1 MIFYEKVSYL
11 CCKNSFFVASD
22 IDGFCPFIG
31 GGKLCKTDLSPYDGI
46 FYSGPLF
53 WERVTWEQK
62 NVSMMKKMKAG
73 LSFLSQFFYILT
85 FFYKYVF
92 FPLLN
97 KIHYV

>member
-11 CCKNSFFVASD
+11 CCKNSFFVAGN
-22 IDGFCPFIG
+22 ICGFCFCIG
-31 GGKLCKTDLSPYDGI
+31 RGKLCKTDLSPYDGI
-46 FYSGPLF
+46 FYSSPLF

-62 NVSMMKKMKAG
+62 NVSMMKKMKAD
-73 LSFLSQFFYILT
+73 LSFLSQLFYILT

-97 KIHYV
+97 KINYA